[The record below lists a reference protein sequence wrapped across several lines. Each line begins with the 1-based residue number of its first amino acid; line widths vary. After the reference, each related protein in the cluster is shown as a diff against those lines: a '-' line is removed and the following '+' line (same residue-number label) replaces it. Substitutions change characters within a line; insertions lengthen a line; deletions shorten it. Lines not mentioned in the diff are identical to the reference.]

1 MQFSRK
7 TDYGLILLEALKRT
21 YASGEHFSLK
31 AVAQGEHLPFA
42 FLEKLAGM
50 LRKEGILEA
59 MRGARGGYRLVRN
72 PASLTL
78 REVIRIFEEPPVM
91 RCLRSPH
98 PEQYCPLVGACP
110 TRKTWR
116 ALHERVNQ
124 IFETVTVAQL

>member
-1 MQFSRK
+1 MGFSRK
-7 TDYGLILLEALKRT
+7 TDYGLILLEALKPT
-21 YASGEHFSLK
+21 YASGEHVSLK

-59 MRGARGGYRLVRN
+59 TRGASGGYRLIRN

-78 REVIRIFEEPPVM
+78 REVIRIFEEPPMM

-98 PEQYCPLVGACP
+98 PEKYCPLVATCP
-110 TRKTWR
+110 TRKTWQ
-116 ALHERVNQ
+116 EVEGQVNR
-124 IFETVTVAQL
+124 IFENVTMAQI